1 MLKSP
6 NISQIHLEIVP
17 HHPPGERFT
26 LSSSSSRRFNMALS
40 RATLWAMMPPVPK
53 GKNHGKPRWVL
64 DPVGSCWILF
74 MSRIFDERAYIDVHH
89 IDYNRPMPL
98 MDW

>member
-40 RATLWAMMPPVPK
+40 RATLWAMMPPVSK
-53 GKNHGKPRWVL
+53 GKPWKNPVGYWILL
-64 DPVGSCWILF
+64 DPVGP
-74 MSRIFDERAYIDVHH
+74 VHVEH
-89 IDYNRPMPL
+89 I
-98 MDW
+98 